1 MLKRREQTL
10 TLRTTER
17 CQGFSMRRLLPSDA
31 GGACSLLFAWLSA
44 TYSRISRKAL
54 ESSPERGIHTI
65 LRQRYAAQPA
75 GLVSGGAGTQN
86 PLFFVI

>member
-1 MLKRREQTL
+1 
-10 TLRTTER
+10 
-17 CQGFSMRRLLPSDA
+17 MRRLLPSDA